1 MESENDNNKYK
12 YTTKENY
19 SKINIAKVLKEKNL
33 NFSKVKSIS
42 YTVNVDYYEYYDEY
56 YKKKRGL
63 YYLIIP
69 KEYLDNLENL
79 RKEKNDIFTRGKI
92 LTFSNKNNFIFD
104 AAVETT
110 EEDPKNKNIFYSY
123 FIPTK
128 DKYIVYTEDLI
139 GEFEVEERKGDLT
152 FQRMEKAIKE
162 FFDNNCCSKNL
173 EKYILGNPLLNRN
186 RKLKNIFNY
195 ERYYL
200 NSIIDFAKLT
210 FNQEKEMNKIFYQ
223 EMSTINIK
231 NNDNKII
238 CLIIYAIYQSRKNF
252 KDKILICSSSNL
264 IADSISLE
272 LLRMKEHIK
281 KLNILRIYA
290 KNQEKIGRNKKLNR
304 ISFHRLM
311 NKSHKG
317 IFDDRKEKR
326 RWIVN
331 KSNIIISTCINSY
344 NDDVINFKFPFV
356 IIIDANNST
365 ENENLIPI
373 TLNAR
378 HVLLISYE
386 GSDNGEINLYKRM
399 KILYPKNHCEI

>member
-1 MESENDNNKYK
+1 
-12 YTTKENY
+12 
-19 SKINIAKVLKEKNL
+19 
-33 NFSKVKSIS
+33 
-42 YTVNVDYYEYYDEY
+42 
-56 YKKKRGL
+56 
-63 YYLIIP
+63 
-69 KEYLDNLENL
+69 
-79 RKEKNDIFTRGKI
+79 
-92 LTFSNKNNFIFD
+92 
-104 AAVETT
+104 
-110 EEDPKNKNIFYSY
+110 
-123 FIPTK
+123 
-128 DKYIVYTEDLI
+128 
-139 GEFEVEERKGDLT
+139 
-152 FQRMEKAIKE
+152 MEKAIKE
-162 FFDNNCCSKNL
+162 FFDSNCCSKNL

-281 KLNILRIYA
+281 TLNILRIYA

-304 ISFHRLM
+304 ISFHRLL

>member
-139 GEFEVEERKGDLT
+139 GEFEVEERKGD
-152 FQRMEKAIKE
+152 FN
-162 FFDNNCCSKNL
+162 FSKN
-173 EKYILGNPLLNRN
+173 G
-186 RKLKNIFNY
+186 
-195 ERYYL
+195 
-200 NSIIDFAKLT
+200 
-210 FNQEKEMNKIFYQ
+210 
-223 EMSTINIK
+223 
-231 NNDNKII
+231 
-238 CLIIYAIYQSRKNF
+238 
-252 KDKILICSSSNL
+252 
-264 IADSISLE
+264 
-272 LLRMKEHIK
+272 
-281 KLNILRIYA
+281 
-290 KNQEKIGRNKKLNR
+290 
-304 ISFHRLM
+304 
-311 NKSHKG
+311 
-317 IFDDRKEKR
+317 
-326 RWIVN
+326 
-331 KSNIIISTCINSY
+331 KSN
-344 NDDVINFKFPFV
+344 
-356 IIIDANNST
+356 
-365 ENENLIPI
+365 
-373 TLNAR
+373 
-378 HVLLISYE
+378 
-386 GSDNGEINLYKRM
+386 
-399 KILYPKNHCEI
+399 